1 MRKQHWTHD
10 AVVPSLTTCH
20 MDLEPSP
27 PDGVLKTSQW
37 LSMANNRQDKET
49 GNRPGDVESDSG
61 DSLFITQ
68 KPVANAGR
76 SGRQRS
82 TPISPSFLEGS
93 WSSNDPEADRGL
105 GKKKNRIMLWE
116 DFLTVSETSGQT
128 VKAVNVVSCLY
139 QQWTQTRRR

>member
-1 MRKQHWTHD
+1 MLQRLL
-10 AVVPSLTTCH
+10 SLLH
-20 MDLEPSP
+20 F
-27 PDGVLKTSQW
+27 VLCIC
-37 LSMANNRQDKET
+37 
-49 GNRPGDVESDSG
+49 SDSG

-105 GKKKNRIMLWE
+105 GKKKNRHVLPKYNFP
-116 DFLTVSETSGQT
+116 FLKRGKLKSRDHGLLAKQYNTGIHVISVNSWVSLFKTYVVPNCISFPFTVLCSG
-128 VKAVNVVSCLY
+128 
-139 QQWTQTRRR
+139 RIF